1 MIPKM
6 GRDSQ
11 GSTFIYALLVHLC
24 SLSSLLL
31 YLLALSL
38 SIAFML

>member
-11 GSTFIYALLVHLC
+11 GSTIIYLF
-24 SLSSLLL
+24 SSLNVLFVK
-31 YLLALSL
+31 YLAY
-38 SIAFML
+38 ML

>member
-11 GSTFIYALLVHLC
+11 GSTLVMFFKFIYCFIYVLIC
-24 SLSSLLL
+24 RSE
-31 YLLALSL
+31 Y
-38 SIAFML
+38 IYCFIYTF